1 MDSNVSKNT
10 NSHNFFK
17 LRFNREKLG
26 ISVKN
31 LLKQELLLILD
42 LYQQEFNVQIEPKL
56 LSNILSTKIAIDQPK
71 NSSTSSPTSL
81 RNNSGPLSPG
91 QFQSIIYACPLGMS
105 LATNLQQ
112 SPPAIMEQIGDLM
125 SQLTLKLD
133 QTDTE
138 FSGQL
143 ITEIVPLGWCN
154 FYLDSQFMADWLQR
168 SLLDAVLKD
177 TPSDIAHE
185 GNPQDRPKG
194 LAPYVLK
201 DTAPHIASAASL
213 FWSQG
218 NAINYPDALEQT
230 PGKLFPAQYIHA
242 RCCSLLGLGARENL
256 ITLSNNVQQ
265 IEQLESISWLDPE
278 HQLWLTEMAEHDL
291 LRQLLIT
298 SDSWVENTKVRNHLK
313 HWSKLALSLS
323 QKTAIFLADC
333 RFLGEVKQQYPQK
346 AIARLGLIAL
356 VQFWL
361 EKILVEKLGVG
372 ALREL

>member
-1 MDSNVSKNT
+1 MDNNVSKNT

-31 LLKQELLLILD
+31 LLKRELVLILD

-71 NSSTSSPTSL
+71 NSSTISPTYL
-81 RNNSGPLSPG
+81 RNNIDPLLSR
-91 QFQSIIYACPLGMS
+91 QFLPIIYACPLGMS
-105 LATNLQQ
+105 LATNLQL
-112 SPPAIMEQIGDLM
+112 SPPAIMEQIGYLM
-125 SQLTLKLD
+125 SKLALKLD
-133 QTDTE
+133 QTDPK

-154 FYLDSQFMADWLQR
+154 FYLDSQLMADWLQR
-168 SLLDAVLKD
+168 SL
-177 TPSDIAHE
+177 
-185 GNPQDRPKG
+185 
-194 LAPYVLK
+194 
-201 DTAPHIASAASL
+201 
-213 FWSQG
+213 FWSQS
-218 NAINYPDALEQT
+218 NTINNSDQNSNFLEQT

-242 RCCSLLGLGARENL
+242 RCSSLLGLGARENL
-256 ITLSNNVQQ
+256 IILSNDAQQ
-265 IEQLESISWLDPE
+265 IEQLESRSWLDPE
-278 HQLWLTEMAEHDL
+278 HQLWLTEVAERDVL
-291 LRQLLIT
+291 QQLLIT
-298 SDSWVENTKVRNHLK
+298 SDAWMEKIDVRNHLQ

-361 EKILVEKLGVG
+361 EKILVEKLRV
-372 ALREL
+372 AAPRDL